1 MNVFSSF
8 NDEQEDEE
16 LRCYKCLCYF
26 SSFTKP
32 YLLPCNKH
40 NLCMNCIEELIKEKK
55 KFCPICKI
63 SFSIKD
69 KENFKVNLAF
79 LNLISKILKS
89 KIILCQKCNQIFY
102 WKDHYDK
109 CEQKYFTEVNKIIKE
124 IKKLCEECFTI
135 ISEYNHHKNILSL
148 SKSTIYDCIQF
159 TFNKINQKFIDNY
172 SRFINNLFSHTKKI
186 NIEFSKKE
194 IIKFLEMIKENHQL
208 FNNLN
213 FDELNNL
220 LLKYSINNFQT
231 VKKNNP
237 LFSLDSKLKKSKS
250 PFTSRNNKNIY
261 FNTSKKKIYNNNDY
275 INNNNHK
282 SDDSDKTITDD
293 ENDVANEG
301 IHNLKIRQ
309 IKLNKN
315 IEYNLPVWNDNKNNV
330 IFDMKEILDDI
341 TFEQKPKNKIIVG
354 LNGIKVI
361 SSSSNDKYKNHE
373 NLNSDLL
380 LTERKNRNLEI
391 INKNN
396 VLNTQRENKIN
407 KISIEKNIN
416 NSVIVNSNNNKKEN
430 NEIQI
435 INKMIKNFNK
445 LKDITN
451 QMREYLNNYSD
462 KNKILLEQMNFT
474 TEIINPK
481 IISDYN
487 LLLSEISYNYHQSYK
502 KYLLSYVE
510 NSTIISLFDIS
521 SNKFLNKDIKDIIKE
536 TIIDESISIVF
547 DDFDLLFITGGN
559 DNKKN
564 TPSNLFICVRWSSMK
579 IEINDKIPLKRYYH
593 SSIIFDNKLYI
604 IGGLNENKNLINE
617 CHSYNLIK
625 KKWEKIPN
633 LKQPRIKPT
642 LCIYNNNYL
651 FVIKGKD
658 NNSCLDN
665 IEFLNIKNIS
675 EGWILFKPKD
685 PGLSWINC
693 DTSCAITIDKNKIL
707 IFGGRDFNNELNQ
720 FSFILDI
727 ENQIIYKGKDIS
739 FCANFIFEPT
749 ILQNNIFA
757 IDWKNNTKRNKG
769 NCMHIYDFKKKKW
782 FYEYI

>member
-1 MNVFSSF
+1 MNTFTSF
-8 NDEQEDEE
+8 NDEQEDGE

-55 KFCPICKI
+55 TFCPICKL
-63 SFSIKD
+63 SFNKKD

-79 LNLISKILKS
+79 LNLISKILKT

-109 CEQKYFTEVNKIIKE
+109 CEQKYFTEVNKIIIE

-135 ISEYNHHKNILSL
+135 ITNYNQHKNILSL
-148 SKSTIYDCIQF
+148 SKSTIYDFIQF
-159 TFNKINQKFIDNY
+159 NFQKINQKFIDNY
-172 SRFINNLFSHTKKI
+172 SRFINHLFSNTKKI
-186 NIEFSKKE
+186 NIEYSKKE

-208 FNNLN
+208 FSNVN
-213 FDELNNL
+213 FKELNNL
-220 LLKYSINNFQT
+220 LSKYSINNYQT
-231 VKKNNP
+231 TKQNNK
-237 LFSLDSKLKKSKS
+237 LFSLDNILKKSKS
-250 PFTSRNNKNIY
+250 PSTSRDNKKIHINP
-261 FNTSKKKIYNNNDY
+261 SKKNNNNYY
-275 INNNNHK
+275 INNDNDK
-282 SDDSDKTITDD
+282 SDESDKTITDD

-315 IEYNLPVWNDNKNNV
+315 IEYSLPVWNDNKKNNV
-330 IFDMKEILDDI
+330 IFDMKEILDDMN
-341 TFEQKPKNKIIVG
+341 FEEKPKNKIIIG
-354 LNGIKVI
+354 LDGIKKI
-361 SSSSNDKYKNHE
+361 SSSINEKYKKHK
-373 NLNSDLL
+373 NLNNDLI

-396 VLNTQRENKIN
+396 LLNIQRENKII
-407 KISIEKNIN
+407 KMPKEKNIN
-416 NSVIVNSNNNKKEN
+416 NSVILNLNNNRKEN
-430 NEIQI
+430 DEIQI
-435 INKMIKNFNK
+435 INKIIKNFNK

-451 QMREYLNNYSD
+451 QMKEYLNNYSD
-462 KNKILLEQMNFT
+462 KNKILIEQMDFNT
-474 TEIINPK
+474 KIINPK
-481 IISDYN
+481 IVSDYN
-487 LLLSEISYNYHQSYK
+487 LLLNEISYNYHQSYK
-502 KYLLSYVE
+502 KYLISYFE
-510 NSTIISLFDIS
+510 NSTVISLFDLS
-521 SNKFLNKDIKDIIKE
+521 LNKFLNKDIKDIIKE

-559 DNKKN
+559 ENKN
-564 TPSNLFICVRWSSMK
+564 NIPSNLFICIRWSSMK
-579 IEINDKIPLKRYYH
+579 IELNDKMPLKRYHH
-593 SSIIFDNKLYI
+593 SSIFFDNKLYI
-604 IGGLNENKNLINE
+604 IGGLNENKNVINE

-651 FVIKGKD
+651 YVIKGKD
-658 NNSCLDN
+658 NNSCIDN
-665 IEFLNIKNIS
+665 IEFLNIKNIN
-675 EGWILFKPKD
+675 EGWIIFKPKD
-685 PGLSWINC
+685 PGLSWIKC

-720 FSFILDI
+720 YSFILDI

-749 ILQNNIFA
+749 IHQNNIFA
-757 IDWKNNTKRNKG
+757 IDWKNNSKRTKG